1 MAKLTILGWE
11 QLDRF
16 YGVSKIIRPHFWT
29 KRSDFWHEHQN
40 LMWHNG
46 EHQFRGMAQFFGP
59 ENARKR
65 PKKPLFGLWRV
76 PRWTG
81 SIVKVFTPTP
91 ISVWLSLETFL
102 GGLGVFDSDFAP

>member
-29 KRSDFWHEHQN
+29 KRSDFGHEHQN

-46 EHQFRGMAQFFGP
+46 EHQSRGM
-59 ENARKR
+59 
-65 PKKPLFGLWRV
+65 V
-76 PRWTG
+76 
-81 SIVKVFTPTP
+81 
-91 ISVWLSLETFL
+91 
-102 GGLGVFDSDFAP
+102 